1 MPKHKAK
8 REQVE
13 DIVISGNSAFPIIG
27 INVQDELVV
36 ENETSEIDEFSL
48 EDYANYKRRI
58 CGICISINGC
68 AGAMVGGTAK
78 VAAFNYDSVLAS
90 YSIESAIL
98 YVNLS
103 F

>member
-1 MPKHKAK
+1 DISIANTIQQEHKAK

-58 CGICISINGC
+58 CGICISIN
-68 AGAMVGGTAK
+68 
-78 VAAFNYDSVLAS
+78 
-90 YSIESAIL
+90 
-98 YVNLS
+98 
-103 F
+103 